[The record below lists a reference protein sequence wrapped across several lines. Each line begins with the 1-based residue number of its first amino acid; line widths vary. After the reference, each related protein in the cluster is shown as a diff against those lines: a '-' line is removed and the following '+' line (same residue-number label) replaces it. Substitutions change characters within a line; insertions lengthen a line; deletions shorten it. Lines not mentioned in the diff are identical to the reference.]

1 MDKTSIKN
9 LIKNLESSLT
19 EKSMRV
25 RLDMSK
31 KDILAFMKKT
41 NWKKHVNN
49 ILTADKFDS
58 ESILEGLMPVMNE
71 FCKEPENGWLR
82 FIYNELTAELFPVNY
97 NANAD
102 EKQKTAMYFF
112 LENYRYILKFEQVK
126 RKFSPVDDFMF
137 CSDDEYRDCVTA
149 AEYSK
154 FLDFW
159 YDGYVYEY
167 MRMAR
172 EVTPFNTVGH
182 ISGVHHVAMFMGRQ
196 LIRGNVNVDLGLV
209 SGSAAMHDLG
219 KFGCTKE
226 EASRIAHL
234 HYYYTN
240 ILCVKVNLPMIGHIA
255 SNHSTWDLE
264 LENLSIE
271 SLLLIYAD
279 FRVRSHREDGVE
291 VVNFYTLDDAFH
303 IILSKLE
310 NVDDA
315 KKKRYIKV
323 YMKLKD
329 FEKYMLS
336 LGAQTDVLA
345 SPAAEVGGKGKDDAL
360 LMGMEVVEKLK
371 YKAIEH
377 NIKMMAIFNNEA
389 AFGTLLENARTETD
403 VTNLRTYLGILEE
416 YSTYM
421 TKQEKLM
428 TLRFMYDNMSNR
440 EGDIRR
446 QAASILGKIIA
457 NYNDPYRK
465 ELPAHASQEKDDSIE
480 VWNYYLRKIVF
491 PGHRVTEQHRRW
503 VRYTLKLAIISII
516 NSTAEE
522 KVHLYTDEFFR
533 LYTEE
538 NLSDNV
544 VFVLLESL
552 LAFPRDIVTENIID
566 TVLSLMERE
575 AGRQSV
581 EVRASIL
588 RACEYI
594 SLQENR
600 TEEHEDRIIDILKDI
615 EDITSNVSADY
626 IYRKTRRNLNN
637 ESTADKTIMHLISRK
652 KRDIISDLLRED
664 LKVGTPW
671 VIKTINIEFLS
682 DYAMYSEDESTG
694 FYLASHFS
702 NLLKVSEKVTVRTMA
717 GKCLVKVAEKLPL
730 VQTNEIVV
738 ELENGLEIGDY
749 QYSKYIPAYLG
760 KLALYLHPSEF
771 DEFLSEINLMLQQ
784 DDETICSVALYTLG
798 EVVENYGSYKFK
810 DMETEE
816 DNRERLNLIL
826 GMLLK
831 GMSNYNDE
839 ISQEAFSTIS
849 QFIFKRDIL
858 SLEDKFRYFRY
869 IYKKMLTLIRTSEDN
884 DINSFTNAA
893 SLNNIYRFISE
904 YIFINGEMKF
914 PVKQNVAFFPG
925 TFDPFSLGHLGIV
938 QKIKEQGF
946 ETYLALDEFSWSK
959 HTQPRMMRRKI
970 MTMSVASEP
979 DVFLFSDDFPV
990 NIANPSDIRR
1000 LKDLFPERDVY
1011 MVAGSDVLINASSY
1025 KALPAEDSIHSVN
1038 HIVFRRNSIETGS
1051 DVEALHKAY
1060 ENMTG
1065 KIVELQLPEYLEDI
1079 SSTMIRDNIDN
1090 GRDISRII
1098 DPVAQNYIYEN
1109 SLYLREP
1116 MYKSV
1121 LEIKDITIENIN
1133 RCTSHVIDSLKI
1145 EYLEINS
1152 HVLEKIKD
1160 YLDEGKA
1167 DITVI
1172 NDRDGDVSAFAAY
1185 HEITETDLYDEFE
1198 DIDMASYIRKKA
1210 VGRILVIKCLYIDK
1224 TADMRNI
1231 LKILTTEV
1239 LSRACEKGVSYAVYH
1254 PVEDK
1259 ASKLVVD
1266 VLSRQGFYQT
1276 VIDGVGQKLLEVDM
1290 RNPIAV
1296 IEDMDTL
1303 LKSPFNE
1310 NSRILDVLEE
1320 THADLQSAIAALAPG
1335 NLVLSFNA
1343 GVMNHKLINMVTD
1356 ANNVPNVPIVPRKL
1370 GDLMCVPFGKI
1381 LSGMVVPN
1389 TVTKTLHTE
1398 KKFSKLLDSFII
1410 TEYPEYATIRNQIKT
1425 IKSFGRKVV
1434 LVDDILHKGYRISFL
1449 DDMFRDSGV
1458 EIDRMI
1464 VGVLSGRGK
1473 DLMKLQG
1480 RKVESAYFIPN
1491 MKYWFTESN
1500 IYPFIGGD
1508 SMETKEKTEANLIH
1522 SINLIL
1528 PFAAPPFLRD
1538 CRNDDVYNFSL
1549 TSLENTVKIFKVI
1562 EEEYQNMFERQ
1573 LTVRRLS
1580 DVVKHPRMPNGLNRF
1595 SGDLNMSPSAVVG
1608 EYIERLKRIRKAV
1621 I

>member
-1 MDKTSIKN
+1 MDKVNIKN
-9 LIKNLESSLT
+9 LIKSLESSLT

-25 RLDMSK
+25 RLDMGK
-31 KDILAFMKKT
+31 KEILTLMKNT
-41 NWKKHVNN
+41 NWKKCVTA
-49 ILTADKFDS
+49 ILSEDKFDS
-58 ESILEGLMPVMNE
+58 VSILKGLKPVIDSL
-71 FCKEPENGWLR
+71 CSEPEEGWLS
-82 FIYNELTAELFPVNY
+82 FIFNEITAEMFPVNFESK
-97 NANAD
+97 AD
-102 EKQKTAMYFF
+102 EEQKRAMYFF

-126 RKFSPVDDFMF
+126 RRFSTVDDFLF
-137 CSDDEYRDCVTA
+137 CSDDEYKECVTA
-149 AEYSK
+149 AEYSR

-159 YDGYVYEY
+159 YDSYIYEF
-167 MRMAR
+167 MRLAR
-172 EVTPFNTVGH
+172 EVTPFNTIGH

-196 LIRGNVNVDLGLV
+196 LHSGGVNVDLGLV

-226 EASRIAHL
+226 EAPRIPHL

-240 ILCVKVNLPMIGHIA
+240 ILCSKVNLPMIGHIA

-291 VVNFYTLDDAFH
+291 KVNFYTLDDAFH

-329 FEKYMLS
+329 FENYMVS
-336 LGAQTDVLA
+336 LGLETDVLS
-345 SPAAEVGGKGKDDAL
+345 SPADNVGMKGKDDAL

-371 YKAIEH
+371 HKAIEH
-377 NIKMMAIFNNEA
+377 NIRMMAIFNNEA
-389 AFGTLLENARTETD
+389 AFGSLLENARTETD
-403 VTNLRTYLGILEE
+403 VTNLRTYLDILEE

-428 TLRFMYDNMSNR
+428 TLRFMYDNMSNK

-457 NYNDPYRK
+457 NYNEPYRK
-465 ELPAHASQEKDDSIE
+465 ELPAHAAQEKDDSIE

-503 VRYTLKLAIISII
+503 VRYTLKLAIIAII
-516 NSTAEE
+516 NSTPED
-522 KVHLYTDEFFR
+522 KVHLYTDEFFK
-533 LYTEE
+533 LYNEDE
-538 NLSDNV
+538 LSDNV

-552 LAFPRDIVTENIID
+552 LAFPREIVTEDILD
-566 TVLSLMERE
+566 TVIALMERE
-575 AGRQSV
+575 SYRESV

-600 TEEHEDRIIDILKDI
+600 TEEHEDRIVDILKSI
-615 EDITSNVSADY
+615 ESITSNVSADY
-626 IYRKTRRNLNN
+626 IFRKTKRNLNN

-652 KRDIISDLLRED
+652 KSDITSDLLRED

-749 QYSKYIPAYLG
+749 QYSKYIPPYLG
-760 KLALYLHPSEF
+760 QLALYLHPSEF
-771 DEFLSEINLMLQQ
+771 NEFLSEIGLMLQQ
-784 DDETICSVALYTLG
+784 DDEIICSVALYTLG
-798 EVVENYGSYKFK
+798 EVVEHYSSYKFK
-810 DMETEE
+810 DMETEDE
-816 DNRERLNLIL
+816 YLERLHVIL

-831 GMSNYNDE
+831 GMSNYNNE
-839 ISQEAFSTIS
+839 ISQEAFTTIS
-849 QFIFKRDIL
+849 QYIFKRDIL
-858 SLEDKFRYFRY
+858 SLEEKFSYFKY
-869 IYKKMLTLIRTSEDN
+869 IYKKMLTLIRTSED

-904 YIFINGEMKF
+904 YIFTNKEMTF
-914 PVKQNVAFFPG
+914 PVKKNIAFFPG

-990 NIANPSDIRR
+990 NIANPQDIRR
-1000 LKDLFPERDVY
+1000 LKNLFPDNEVY

-1025 KALPAEDSIHSVN
+1025 KAEPTEDSIHSVN
-1038 HIVFRRNSIETGS
+1038 HIVFRRDKIETGS

-1065 KIVELQLPEYLEDI
+1065 EIVELQLPTYLEDI

-1121 LEIKDITIENIN
+1121 LEIKDITIENLDS
-1133 RCTSHVIDSLKI
+1133 CSSSVIDSMKI
-1145 EYLEINS
+1145 EYLEINNP
-1152 HVLEKIKD
+1152 VLEKIKE
-1160 YLDEGKA
+1160 YLDEGGV

-1185 HEITETDLYDEFE
+1185 HEIATAELYDEFM
-1198 DIDMASYIRKKA
+1198 DLDMAAYLRKKA
-1210 VGRILVIKCLYIDK
+1210 VGRILVIRCLYIDR

-1239 LSRACEKGVSYAVYH
+1239 LARACEKGVGYAVYH
-1254 PVEDK
+1254 PIEEK
-1259 ASKLVVD
+1259 ISNVVFD

-1276 VIDGVGQKLLEVDM
+1276 VIDGAEQTLMEVDM

-1296 IEDMDTL
+1296 IENMDTV
-1303 LKSPFNE
+1303 LKSPFND

-1320 THADLQSAIAALAPG
+1320 THAELQSAIAALAPG

-1343 GVMNHKLINMVTD
+1343 GVMNHKIINMVTA
-1356 ANNVPNVPIVPRKL
+1356 ANEVPNVPLVPRQL
-1370 GDLMCVPFGKI
+1370 GKLMCVPFGKI

-1410 TEYPEYATIRNQIKT
+1410 TEYPEYATIPNQIKT

-1449 DDMFRDSGV
+1449 DNMFKDSGV

-1480 RKVESAYFIPN
+1480 REVESAYFIPN
-1491 MKYWFTESN
+1491 MKYWFTEST

-1508 SMETKEKTEANLIH
+1508 SLETKEKTEANLIH

-1528 PFAAPPFLRD
+1528 PFAAPPFLGD
-1538 CRNDDVYNFSL
+1538 CDNDDVYNFSL
-1549 TSLENTVKIFKVI
+1549 VSLENTVKIFKVI
-1562 EEEYQNMFERQ
+1562 EEEYQSMFERQ

-1580 DVVKHPRMPNGLNRF
+1580 DVVKQPRMPNGLNRF
-1595 SGDLNMSPSAVVG
+1595 SGDLNMSPSAVIG